1 MEEYA
6 TRDRIRNSKTK
17 ASSSFRGLFLEIMED
32 VDRKLANE
40 FYRLPFTCSHRLR
53 AKLTEINRIKQN
65 SISYENSFRKKK
77 KSKIKE
83 NYLKIHK
90 NRNSLKLKKK
100 FAINTGK
107 SKNWNA
113 RLFFRIS

>member
-6 TRDRIRNSKTK
+6 TRDRIRNSKSK

-77 KSKIKE
+77 SKIKE

-90 NRNSLKLKKK
+90 NRNSLKMKKKK

-107 SKNWNA
+107 SKNLNA